1 MPEDQQERLNGDLGE
16 EAQEAA
22 WRELI
27 RASVEMAFDSTRVI
41 GGPDVHVSF
50 DMISYGR

>member
-1 MPEDQQERLNGDLGE
+1 MDENFQRDLNGDNGE

-27 RASVEMAFDSTRVI
+27 RSSVEMAFDSRSV
-41 GGPDVHVSF
+41 VVSDGVRLSVDLF
-50 DMISYGR
+50 SYG

>member
-1 MPEDQQERLNGDLGE
+1 MPENFQQDLNGDNGD

-27 RASVEMAFDSTRVI
+27 RASVEMAFDSTRVV
-41 GGPDVHVSF
+41 GSTGVHVQG
-50 DMISYGR
+50 DLISYG

>member
-1 MPEDQQERLNGDLGE
+1 MGENFQRDLNGENGD

-27 RASVEMAFDSTRVI
+27 RASVEMAFDSRSVVVA
-41 GGPDVHVSF
+41 GGVRLSVDLF
-50 DMISYGR
+50 SYG

>member
-1 MPEDQQERLNGDLGE
+1 MDENFQRDLNGDNGE

-27 RASVEMAFDSTRVI
+27 RSSVEMAFDSTRVI
-41 GGPDVHVSF
+41 GSSGVHVQF
-50 DMISYGR
+50 DLISYG